1 MIDEVIGIIEKLLSV
16 EGVELA
22 RRATKKAVPKVC
34 PCLLVVLNVRMP
46 L

>member
-22 RRATKKAVPKVC
+22 RRATKKASPKSVS
-34 PCLLVVLNVRMP
+34 VRIIDSEDVA
-46 L
+46 